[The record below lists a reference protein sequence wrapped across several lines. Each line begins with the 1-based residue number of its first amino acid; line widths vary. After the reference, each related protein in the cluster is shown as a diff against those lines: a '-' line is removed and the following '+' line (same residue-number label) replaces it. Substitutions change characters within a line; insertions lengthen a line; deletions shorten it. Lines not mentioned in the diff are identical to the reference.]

1 MFTSISKEEYELADT
16 FLNDKMVRVKNEMV
30 PDGGL
35 LLAVAGDSD
44 EGMQSVASDDD
55 EKPRVGGPVTMMT
68 TAKTV
73 SK

>member
-16 FLNDKMVRVKNEMV
+16 FLNDEMVRVKNEMV

-44 EGMQSVASDDD
+44 GGIC
-55 EKPRVGGPVTMMT
+55 RVSLAT
-68 TAKTV
+68 TTRNRG
-73 SK
+73 